1 MDYTHIRLTGL
12 NSITLAIQ
20 DAEYDDTFVLKGADG
35 LGPAEIDVSIAQGL
49 EGSGYYQ
56 NKVPRNKQI
65 VMRLGLNAVW
75 STVGGT
81 PSDLRALLYGM
92 LTGGYSGDRIAVIL
106 LDIDPDTLV
115 ETEVC
120 RIYGYVNKM
129 ETVPFSKDPQVQLT
143 IECLSPYFA
152 APNSVDLTTNL
163 NGQSRNEV
171 SITNVGNGPSGF
183 YMVLEFNAGVPIG
196 GLDYFEI
203 TTQDGLK
210 KMRFD
215 PPSDF
220 IDGHVIEINTNPGTR
235 IATIQGGINGMAW
248 LTSDSDWIQLQGGVN
263 LLSFSDSNYDWTAF
277 SFVPKFWGV

>member
-12 NSITLAIQ
+12 NSIDLAIQ
-20 DAEYDDTFVLKGADG
+20 DAEYDDAFLLKGADG

-65 VMRLGLNAVW
+65 IIRIGLNPFWNA
-75 STVGGT
+75 VGGT

-92 LTGGYSGDRIAVIL
+92 LTGGYTGDKIAVLL
-106 LDIDPDTLV
+106 LDIDPVTLD

-120 RIYGYVNKM
+120 RIYGYVSKM

-152 APNSVDLTTNL
+152 SQDSENLTVDL
-163 NGQSRNEV
+163 NGQPRNSV
-171 SITNVGNGPSGF
+171 SINNIGNGPTGF
-183 YMVLEFNAGVPIG
+183 YMSIEFNSGVPVG
-196 GLDYFEI
+196 GLDHFEI
-203 TTQDGLK
+203 TTQGGLK
-210 KMRFD
+210 KMRFE

-235 IATIQGGINGMAW
+235 IATIQGGVNGLAW
-248 LTSDSDWIQLQGGVN
+248 LTSDSDWIQLYGGTNV
-263 LLSFSDSNYDWTAF
+263 LDFSDSNYDWGSF
-277 SFVPKFWGV
+277 SFTPKFWGV